1 MNIFLD
7 DLREFPKGDYQC
19 VRTYSQCVMLL
30 SIFKNINII
39 NLDYDLGTP
48 ETGYD
53 VLVYM
58 KEHHI
63 YPNQIVIHSSHIEG
77 CKKMEQYIKDNF
89 PNSKYYRTY
98 SE

>member
-7 DLREFPKGDYQC
+7 DLREFPQSDYQC
-19 VRTYSQCVMLL
+19 VRTYKQCVMLL
-30 SIFKNINII
+30 SIFKEINTI

-58 KEHHI
+58 KEHNI
-63 YPNQIVIHSSHIEG
+63 NPKEIVIHSSHVEG
-77 CKKMEQYIKDNF
+77 VKMMEEYIHEHFRNC
-89 PNSKYYRTY
+89 KYYRVY
-98 SE
+98 CD